1 MVYTNSMIS
10 RLYSSGQMFHDSVYQ
25 GSMYVEVSY
34 TNRLTFDS
42 AYTMMEPWAEAIEPP
57 TVAVTSFSSN
67 LFMGTADGL
76 WIYKIYNG
84 GVLVKT
90 IQMVDQQFAIPIMY
104 DRIESISMGS
114 LQMTESGGAV
124 PTPVPSPGM
133 GLMLGMAALI
143 SLKRKRVV

>member
-1 MVYTNSMIS
+1 
-10 RLYSSGQMFHDSVYQ
+10 
-25 GSMYVEVSY
+25 
-34 TNRLTFDS
+34 
-42 AYTMMEPWAEAIEPP
+42 MEPWAEAIEPP

-143 SLKRKRVV
+143 SLKRKRVI

>member
-1 MVYTNSMIS
+1 MIS
-10 RLYSSGQMFHDSVYQ
+10 RLYSSGQIFHDSVYE
-25 GSMYVEVSY
+25 GSMYVEVSFAKM
-34 TNRLTFDS
+34 LKFDS
-42 AYTMMEPWAEAIEPP
+42 SYTMMEPLAEAIAPP
-57 TVAVTSFSSN
+57 TVAVTNFSSN

-114 LQMTESGGAV
+114 LQMTPSSDVA

-133 GLMLGMAALI
+133 GLMLGMAAFI

>member
-1 MVYTNSMIS
+1 
-10 RLYSSGQMFHDSVYQ
+10 MFHDSVYQ

-42 AYTMMEPWAEAIEPP
+42 AYTMMEPWGNAIEPP

-104 DRIESISMGS
+104 DRIESISMGA
-114 LQMTESGGAV
+114 LQMTESSGAA

-133 GLMLGMAALI
+133 GVILGMSAFI